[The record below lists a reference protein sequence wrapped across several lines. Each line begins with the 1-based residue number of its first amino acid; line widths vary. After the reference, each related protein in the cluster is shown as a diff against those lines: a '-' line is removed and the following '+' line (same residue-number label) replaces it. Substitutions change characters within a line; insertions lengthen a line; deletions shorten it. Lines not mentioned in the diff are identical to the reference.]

1 MSAPLS
7 RESPNSRTNT
17 IKRFLSQAPKTATRL
32 RLLFAETPPM
42 PLGEWAPGVMGDQ
55 SGILAEEIDQ
65 LMIDHASENPRYR
78 QNFLLCW
85 CAEDGSQLTVK
96 PLSVYGHQLR
106 GETPEDTVRDLD
118 GTSMSQV
125 AQSQRHLEAMM
136 RLHLGWQGQ
145 IVQTM
150 SLTIDRLSE
159 RCAQIETSNGS
170 RHDELLEAKETILGL
185 VTESQGDK
193 LTEAQAKAFEL
204 MEKLAPMFMTWLQ
217 ARTTQPPK
225 APPKSNGQEKPHVP
239 RTEPAA

>member
-1 MSAPLS
+1 MTSMA
-7 RESPNSRTNT
+7 RESPNSRPSA
-17 IKRFLSQAPKTATRL
+17 IKRFLNSMPKTAARL
-32 RLLFAETPPM
+32 RLLVAEQPPM
-42 PLGEWAPGVMGDQ
+42 PLGEWAPLAMGDTRDA
-55 SGILAEEIDQ
+55 LAEEIDQ
-65 LMIDHASENPRYR
+65 LMVDHASENPRYR

-125 AQSQRHLEAMM
+125 AQAQRHLEAMM

-159 RCAQIETSNGS
+159 RCAQIETSHGT

-185 VTESQGDK
+185 VTEASGEK

-204 MEKLAPMFMTWLQ
+204 MEKLAPMAIQWMQ
-217 ARTTQPPK
+217 SRARAAETPK
-225 APPKSNGQEKPHVP
+225 PKPNGAEKPNGV
-239 RTEPAA
+239 AA

>member
-1 MSAPLS
+1 MSAGLS
-7 RESPNSRTNT
+7 RESPNSRTNA
-17 IKRFLSQAPKTATRL
+17 IKRFLGQVPKNATRL
-32 RLLFAETPPM
+32 RLLVAEQTPL
-42 PLGEWAPGVMGDQ
+42 PLGEWAPNTMGDARDM
-55 SGILAEEIDQ
+55 LAEEIDQ
-65 LMIDHASENPRYR
+65 LMIDHASETPRYR

-85 CAEDGSQLTVK
+85 CGEDGSQLTVK

-150 SLTIDRLSE
+150 SITIDRLSE
-159 RCAQIETSNGS
+159 RCAQIETSRS
-170 RHDELLEAKETILGL
+170 TSHDELLEAKETILGL
-185 VTESQGDK
+185 VTEASGEK
-193 LTEAQAKAFEL
+193 LTEAQSKAFEL

-217 ARTTQPPK
+217 SRTPAQPP
-225 APPKSNGQEKPHVP
+225 PKKPNGQEQKPPNGV
-239 RTEPAA
+239 AA

>member
-1 MSAPLS
+1 MAGLS

-17 IKRFLSQAPKTATRL
+17 IKRFVTQAPKNATRL
-32 RLLFAETPPM
+32 RLLFADTPPL
-42 PLGEWAPGVMGDQ
+42 PLGEWAPATMGDAKDM
-55 SGILAEEIDQ
+55 LADEIDQ
-65 LMIDHASENPRYR
+65 LMVDHASENPRYR

-159 RCAQIETSNGS
+159 RCAQIEVAHGS

-185 VTESQGDK
+185 VTEASGDK
-193 LTEAQAKAFEL
+193 LTEAQTKAFEL
-204 MEKLAPMFMTWLQ
+204 MEKLAPMFMAWMQ
-217 ARTTQPPK
+217 SRTQ
-225 APPKSNGQEKPHVP
+225 APPKKPNGQEKPTNGV
-239 RTEPAA
+239 AA